1 MSYSKYKNRRTE
13 VDGIEFDSLKEARR
27 YGELKLLVKGGVI
40 KDLEL
45 QPVFE
50 LIPKQKHNGKT
61 IRKANYIADFMYI
74 DTKRGITVV
83 EDVKGFKTDVY
94 KLKKK
99 MFLYKYPEYEFKEI
113 WWKFQEY
120 QIYQKIKWC
129 QI

>member
-61 IRKANYIADFMYI
+61 VRKANYIADFKYMDI
-74 DTKRGITVV
+74 KR
-83 EDVKGFKTDVY
+83 E
-94 KLKKK
+94 LRLLR
-99 MFLYKYPEYEFKEI
+99 M
-113 WWKFQEY
+113 
-120 QIYQKIKWC
+120 
-129 QI
+129 

>member
-1 MSYSKYKNRRTE
+1 MAYNKYKNKKTV

-27 YGELKLLVKGGVI
+27 YEELKLLAKGGVI

-50 LIPKQKHNGKT
+50 LVPKQKHNGKT
-61 IRKANYIADFMYI
+61 IRKASYIADFKYTDI
-74 DTKRGITVV
+74 QSGITVV

-99 MFLYKYPEYEFKEI
+99 IFLYKYPQYEFKEI
-113 WWKFQEY
+113 
-120 QIYQKIKWC
+120 
-129 QI
+129 